1 MSSIIKVN
9 TIQDTDGNNII
20 NESGNVITIGASG
33 DTITVP
39 AGATVS
45 GFTSAG
51 IDDNATSVAIT
62 IDSAEKVGIGITS
75 PSQPLHVFSSG
86 NDIARIETN
95 QTEGRLSLKDATGD
109 AVLKFR
115 NDYRFTNSSGELAR
129 LNSSGNFGIG
139 TTAPINKLHV
149 FNTDHTQLC
158 LEGERPTMFLKE
170 TNGNANENFQFRVD
184 GGNLQ
189 LQSQNDAQSNASTR
203 LLITQSGN
211 VGIGTS
217 SPSTILDIR
226 SASPVIST
234 VDTGDSNAVAQ
245 IDGNAGW
252 LQLKAD
258 NNNTLSGTN
267 ITFSVDGSEK
277 ARLDANGS
285 LFISKTSNTIA
296 DDGHAFTDSFAS
308 HTVSNN
314 PPLYLNRKS
323 SDGTILEFRKDD
335 TAVGILGSEGGDS
348 LFITSGDTGLKFS
361 GGSDAIIPATT
372 AGAARDNAID
382 LGSSGA
388 RYKDLYLS
396 SGVFLGGTG
405 TANKLTDYE
414 EGTWTP
420 IIKFGGGTTGISA
433 TQVGAYTKIG
443 NLVTLQIFIEFSNKG
458 SSTGAATISGIP
470 FTIAT
475 LTNSWSGVGTAPLVW
490 HNMASSLVQAGV
502 TVNRSSQ
509 LLNLFGHTASNGN
522 GTNQALTNTDFANNS
537 YFGITAAYLST

>member
-361 GGSDAIIPATT
+361 SGSDAIIPATT

-405 TANKLTDYE
+405 SSNELTDYE
-414 EGTWTP
+414 EGTWTGT
-420 IIKFGGGTTGISA
+420 ISDGTNNATMGSNTGGYVKIGSLVVLTGYFTLSSLGSVSGNLRLTGLPFACGSSNSFYTSNGLGWGANLSITDDTTIGFQIDTNASHLNFTHWDNTSGTTI
-433 TQVGAYTKIG
+433 
-443 NLVTLQIFIEFSNKG
+443 LQ
-458 SSTGAATISGIP
+458 A
-470 FTIAT
+470 
-475 LTNSWSGVGTAPLVW
+475 
-490 HNMASSLVQAGV
+490 
-502 TVNRSSQ
+502 SQ
-509 LLNLFGHTASNGN
+509 LTANGQFMMNLSYR
-522 GTNQALTNTDFANNS
+522 TDA
-537 YFGITAAYLST
+537 